1 MCVKGVGWGVLLG
14 AKVGGGGAVQP
25 QNLLGL
31 PESSSWPEACSW
43 VGSEVGHPVMGG
55 PRKSEAYVIVT
66 VA

>member
-1 MCVKGVGWGVLLG
+1 MGCVAGSK
-14 AKVGGGGAVQP
+14 GGGGAVQP